1 MTLNV
6 KHVEEEVEN
15 RKSKKSVG
23 NTVSAVS
30 RFQLRTLTSF
40 VIVVCGFLA
49 LKMFNFSQVEESA
62 NDPAYQKLFNDN
74 YKIFSLP
81 LPNSLAFSGE
91 RVPMELL
98 DVREKFD
105 RELLVNT
112 YWQSQTLLFHK
123 RCNKYFPII
132 EPILK
137 KYGIPNEFK
146 YLAVIESGLD
156 NVVSP
161 AGAAG
166 FWQLLKNT
174 GIEYGL
180 EVNDEVDERYHL
192 EKATEAACKYLR
204 DAHKIFGSWT
214 LAAASYNMGM
224 NGLQKQLKRQKVNN
238 YYDLLLNSE
247 TARYVFRILAVKEIL
262 NNSSKYGFVLRKQD
276 LYQPAS
282 TKTLKV
288 DTSIQNL
295 ADFAKQYGANYKI
308 LKYLNPWLRDTTLP
322 NKSKKTYFI
331 HLPSDSEFELKPISQ
346 QEFVR
351 ADSSMDVKIDTTS
364 AKEQPQE

>member
-1 MTLNV
+1 MQ
-6 KHVEEEVEN
+6 EEEVEQ
-15 RKSKKSVG
+15 KSKSKTGKTIFAVG
-23 NTVSAVS
+23 K
-30 RFQLRTLTSF
+30 FQLRTLTSF
-40 VIVVCGFLA
+40 AIILFGFLA
-49 LKMFNFSQVEESA
+49 LKVFNFSQVEESP
-62 NDPAYQKLFNDN
+62 NDPAYQKLFNEN

-81 LPNSLAFSGE
+81 LPPKVNFAGE
-91 RVPMELL
+91 RVPTELM

-123 RCNKYFPII
+123 RCNKYFPVI

-166 FWQLLKNT
+166 FWQLLKAT
-174 GIEYGL
+174 GKEYGL
-180 EVNDEVDERYHL
+180 EVTDEVDERYHL

-204 DAHKIFGSWT
+204 EAYGTFGSWT

-224 NGLQKQLKRQKVNN
+224 NGLARQLKRQKVDN

-262 NNSSKYGFVLRKQD
+262 TNSSKYGFVLRKQD
-276 LYQPAS
+276 LYQPTRTKELTVTS
-282 TKTLKV
+282 TI
-288 DTSIQNL
+288 DNL
-295 ADFAKQYGANYKI
+295 PDFAKQHGTNYKI
-308 LKYLNPWLRDTTLP
+308 LKYLNPWLRDTVLP
-322 NKSKKTYFI
+322 NKSGKPYTLL
-331 HLPSDSEFELKPISQ
+331 LPADNVFDLKPLSQ
-346 QEFVR
+346 KEFVP
-351 ADSSMDVKIDTTS
+351 ADSVKGDTNQIES
-364 AKEQPQE
+364 PVEE